1 MPSVTDSAC
10 IVIKEMQGIVLLC
23 SVARY
28 KIKGTASHSL
38 SVNNCRRFLCDLED
52 HWNPEHYTLSLD
64 YKSGVV
70 YNKKEK
76 SCERMI
82 IIIAI
87 MQTVLFNV
95 TPPFRKELECDHE

>member
-1 MPSVTDSAC
+1 M
-10 IVIKEMQGIVLLC
+10 
-23 SVARY
+23 
-28 KIKGTASHSL
+28 
-38 SVNNCRRFLCDLED
+38 
-52 HWNPEHYTLSLD
+52 SLD